1 MVVEINKPTQAN
13 GSMDYE
19 DMTKTIK
26 YLLDAA
32 WGPKWGSFIPDG
44 PNVTD
49 DKHVEYPIIVHYLSV
64 MQPGLIGKTPEKS
77 NLVNVTLL
85 LMKILMELYHLQ
97 LRFMVRYLMQR
108 LF

>member
-32 WGPKWGSFIPDG
+32 WGPSGEALFP
-44 PNVTD
+44 TD
-49 DKHVEYPIIVHYLSV
+49 Q
-64 MQPGLIGKTPEKS
+64 M
-77 NLVNVTLL
+77 
-85 LMKILMELYHLQ
+85 
-97 LRFMVRYLMQR
+97 
-108 LF
+108 